1 VTRELP
7 VRWQVLGYEPVAGA
21 GSVDRPRLARIV
33 CIPRLFYRNFC
44 TRATAEGD
52 IPPDM
57 AWFIEYCMPAGH
69 GLVHRVLPAVD
80 GEYHAASARHCGGVR
95 WFLGG
100 GRGLGGLSYKS
111 HSNSKAFPKTLL

>member
-1 VTRELP
+1 MTRELP

-57 AWFIEYCMPAGH
+57 AWFIEYFLRWMENTTPLPPAT
-69 GLVHRVLPAVD
+69 AV
-80 GEYHAASARHCGGVR
+80 ASGGSSEAE
-95 WFLGG
+95 GG
-100 GRGLGGLSYKS
+100 
-111 HSNSKAFPKTLL
+111 